1 MVMNWEEKITSDPEI
16 MVGKPV
22 VRGTRMTVEFILD
35 RFADGW
41 TEKMILENYPHLT
54 HDDLRAIFAYAA
66 DCMKDGIVFRMPS
79 SQI

>member
-1 MVMNWEEKITSDPEI
+1 MNWEEKITSDPEI

-22 VRGTRMTVEFILD
+22 VRGTRLTVEFILD

-41 TEKMILENYPHLT
+41 TEKMILENYPNLT

-66 DCMKDGIVFRMPS
+66 D
-79 SQI
+79 